1 MKPCQWPF
9 YTVMLKSFG
18 LSCTLNRSLLQYDF
32 VTSCIGH
39 LEDTEFFSSSKR
51 LTQYQKVT
59 FINITMNLIRRVYIR
74 KLLKVTVIEQLSKI
88 LLFTPNYKCYHCQ
101 KYHELFS
108 LKLQAHFSHFGRKY
122 SSLNNHSLSVIL
134 SSKNNIPWK
143 KQLYQTISRVIFLEI
158 TMYFSVQHKYFICT

>member
-1 MKPCQWPF
+1 MWNLKPCQWPF

-59 FINITMNLIRRVYIR
+59 FINITMNLIRKVYIR

-108 LKLQAHFSHFGRKY
+108 LKLQAHFSHFWRNTQVWIITVCQSFFQVKIIFHGK
-122 SSLNNHSLSVIL
+122 SSCIKPSQEWFSL
-134 SSKNNIPWK
+134 
-143 KQLYQTISRVIFLEI
+143 R
-158 TMYFSVQHKYFICT
+158 